1 LSRYH
6 YRCPLCLKTIGDM
19 TAFNSTVDA
28 HLRQTQVPLQ
38 AALGPHAN
46 SVSLI
51 LCNDCELRYGPQPTV
66 RKCQERRKHC

>member
-1 LSRYH
+1 
-6 YRCPLCLKTIGDM
+6 M

-51 LCNDCELRYGPQPTV
+51 LCNDCELRCAFQPFAHGRMGTKDA
-66 RKCQERRKHC
+66 RLMG